1 MILRTQHSPGKLGA
15 TGRKMNR
22 RSRNRLGINTAMFRY
37 YYTNII
43 VPFKLNNWNTIKS
56 QKEYKEYTD
65 KNVYQTLQPPLSTI
79 GMLRQNKGSINT

>member
-1 MILRTQHSPGKLGA
+1 MILRTQHSPGKLSV
-15 TGRKMNR
+15 TGGKMTG
-22 RSRNRLGINTAMFRY
+22 SINRLGINTAMFRY